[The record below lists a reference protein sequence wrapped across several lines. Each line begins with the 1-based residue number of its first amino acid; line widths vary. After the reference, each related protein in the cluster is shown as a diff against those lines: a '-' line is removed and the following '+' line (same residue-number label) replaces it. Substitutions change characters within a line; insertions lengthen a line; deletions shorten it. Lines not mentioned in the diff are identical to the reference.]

1 MILGIGTDIVNI
13 ERIENVFKRHG
24 ERFLKRIY
32 TATERAEALRRADSI
47 GFLAKRW
54 AAKEACSKALGTGM
68 KQGVAWRDIEILT
81 RRSGMPLLTLS
92 GGAGR
97 QLERLLPAEYVAFLH
112 VTMTDD
118 RPCASAYVVI
128 EVSRRDLSSDGLLM
142 RPSDG

>member
-13 ERIENVFKRHG
+13 ERIEKVLERHG

-32 TATERAEALRRADSI
+32 TATERADALRVSDSI

-68 KQGVAWRDIEILT
+68 RQGVAWRNIKIVT
-81 RRSGMPLLTLS
+81 RRSGMPILTLT
-92 GGAGR
+92 GGAR
-97 QLERLLPAEYVAFLH
+97 RRLERLLPAGYVASLH

-118 RPCASAYVVI
+118 RPCASASVVI
-128 EVSRRDLSSDGLLM
+128 EASRSDPSLDGLLM